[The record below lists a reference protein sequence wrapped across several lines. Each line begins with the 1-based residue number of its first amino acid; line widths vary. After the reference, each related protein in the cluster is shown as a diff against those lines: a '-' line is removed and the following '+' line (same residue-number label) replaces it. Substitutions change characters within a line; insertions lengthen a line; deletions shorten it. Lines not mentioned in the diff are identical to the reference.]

1 MLNYITIMFF
11 IELSILSL
19 HYTIV
24 LFSLFRIY
32 ILFQNFYLVENDA
45 DVSVYLVKNGVSSKQ

>member
-1 MLNYITIMFF
+1 MFF